1 MKLIKLTIALLMV
14 LALAGCNS
22 NETPIII
29 DDTNINDSS
38 TVIEDTTNTNKDTT
52 TETSKTEKELSMGSW
67 NESVYTND
75 FLNLKYTLP
84 AGWISYSNEEI
95 ATLMNISSDLAYGEK
110 DFLKEIAK
118 LTSVYYLFTQNTTN
132 NNNVSV
138 LTEKPLVDVTV
149 EYYID
154 QLKTQLAAMT
164 TIKYEIGETS
174 TIKIGDKDVT
184 VLSVTAPEYNL
195 LQKYFVYKVDKYFV
209 GIVATSTTGEDGI
222 NEIINCF
229 E

>member
-14 LALAGCNS
+14 LALAGCNN
-22 NETPIII
+22 NETPIV

-38 TVIEDTTNTNKDTT
+38 TVIEDTANTNEDTT
-52 TETSKTEKELSMGSW
+52 PETSNTESEISMGNW

-84 AGWISYSNEEI
+84 EGWISYSDEEI
-95 ATLMNISSDLAYGEK
+95 AKLMNVSSELAFGEK
-110 DFLKEIAK
+110 DFIKEIAK
-118 LTSVYYLFTQNTTN
+118 LTSVYYLFTQSPTN
-132 NNNVSV
+132 GNNVSV

-149 EYYID
+149 EYYIN

-174 TIKIGDKDVT
+174 TSKIGDKDVT
-184 VLSVTAPEYNL
+184 VLSVSAPDYNL
-195 LQKYFVYKVDKYFV
+195 LQKYYVYKVDEYFV
-209 GIVATSTTGEDGI
+209 GIVATSSTGEDGI
-222 NEIINCF
+222 NEIISCF